1 MKTETSADLALIDGK
16 IHTMDS
22 ALHCA
27 EAVAVR
33 ENRIIKV
40 GTTEE
45 VSYHIGKNTQ
55 IVYLEGRTV
64 VPGFIDTHIHV
75 ADFGRFLM
83 WMDLT
88 PAGSISRIQV
98 MLGERLDK
106 VAKGRWVVGR
116 GWDEKHFTEKRLPTR
131 FDLDVISP
139 DNPVIFYHQSG
150 QVALIN
156 SKALQLAGVTRET
169 ASPPGGTIDADAET
183 GELTGILREAATDL
197 VWKLVPE
204 SGLDELV
211 EAAALACEKIV
222 QAGITS
228 IHWLAETAMDVTILK
243 KLKDS
248 GKLPLNVYMFIP
260 VGLLGDAGLLEELR
274 EGTARIGGV
283 EVAVDGYLA
292 SRNAALFKPYR
303 GDSQNRGKL
312 LLPQKELN
320 DQTKG
325 IADKGFQVMV
335 HAMGD
340 KAVDAALAAI
350 EALGDKGR
358 HRIDPAAL
366 LNEELIQRLKK
377 QRMIVAVQPL
387 VAASEFSVYDAEEH
401 LGEDRARWLYPL
413 KTLFAQGV
421 RVCGGSDCPMER
433 LSPLLGVQFA
443 VTRRFFPEEQ
453 LSVDEALQMYTVNA
467 AYASFEEKDKGTI
480 EEGKLADLTVLSKNL
495 HDAPA
500 SEIEDIQIEMT
511 IINGKVAYSSTD

>member
-1 MKTETSADLALIDGK
+1 
-16 IHTMDS
+16 
-22 ALHCA
+22 
-27 EAVAVR
+27 
-33 ENRIIKV
+33 
-40 GTTEE
+40 
-45 VSYHIGKNTQ
+45 
-55 IVYLEGRTV
+55 
-64 VPGFIDTHIHV
+64 
-75 ADFGRFLM
+75 
-83 WMDLT
+83 
-88 PAGSISRIQV
+88 
-98 MLGERLDK
+98 
-106 VAKGRWVVGR
+106 
-116 GWDEKHFTEKRLPTR
+116 
-131 FDLDVISP
+131 
-139 DNPVIFYHQSG
+139 
-150 QVALIN
+150 
-156 SKALQLAGVTRET
+156 
-169 ASPPGGTIDADAET
+169 
-183 GELTGILREAATDL
+183 
-197 VWKLVPE
+197 
-204 SGLDELV
+204 
-211 EAAALACEKIV
+211 
-222 QAGITS
+222 
-228 IHWLAETAMDVTILK
+228 
-243 KLKDS
+243 
-248 GKLPLNVYMFIP
+248 MFIP

-350 EALGDKGR
+350 ETLGDKGR